1 MATKTTTTTNNAA
14 LDEQDKIKKKSKFA
28 DTWRLFKKKKTA
40 VLGLIIFCFII
51 LAVVVAPFF
60 VDPELA
66 TAQDYN
72 AVMQAPSAEHI
83 FGTDDLG
90 RDLLARVLY
99 GGRNSLTIGLV
110 SMVCALFMGVIIG
123 SLCGYYGGLLDQI
136 VMRVLDVIKA
146 IPTTVLALA
155 IVAALGASMTNLI
168 LAIMIA
174 QTPAQVRLVR
184 SAVIKIAAMEY
195 FEACRACGTG
205 TIRIIFKHIVP
216 NCIGTVIVQ
225 ASMAVSQMILQAAS
239 LSFIGM
245 GIQPPEPEWGAML
258 SGARSYM
265 ATAPWLMLFPGLF
278 IMLSAYSFNLIG
290 DGLRDALDPRLRT

>member
-1 MATKTTTTTNNAA
+1 MATETKVNAVLA
-14 LDEQDKIKKKSKFA
+14 EDEQIKKKSKIA
-28 DTWRLFKKKKTA
+28 DTWRLFKKKRTA
-40 VLGLIIFCFII
+40 VLGLIIFTFII
-51 LAVVVAPFF
+51 LAVVVAPMF
-60 VDPELA
+60 VDPALA
-66 TAQDYN
+66 TEQDYSV
-72 AVMQAPSAEHI
+72 VMIKPTAGHI

-90 RDLLARVLY
+90 RDMLARVLY
-99 GGRNSLTIGLV
+99 SGRNSLTIGLV
-110 SMVCALFMGVIIG
+110 SMVCALFMGIVIG
-123 SLCGYYGGLLDQI
+123 SLCGYFGGRLDQL
-136 VMRVLDVIKA
+136 VMRLLDVIKA
-146 IPTTVLALA
+146 IPTTVMALA

-258 SGARSYM
+258 SGARDYM
-265 ATAPWLMLFPGLF
+265 ESAVWLMLFPGIF
-278 IMLSAYSFNLIG
+278 IMLSAYSFNLVG

>member
-1 MATKTTTTTNNAA
+1 MATNTKANSAA
-14 LDEQDKIKKKSKFA
+14 LSEDEQIKKKSKLA

-40 VLGLIIFCFII
+40 VLGLIIFGFIL
-51 LAVVVAPFF
+51 LAVIVAPMF
-60 VDPELA
+60 VDPALA
-66 TAQDYN
+66 TKQDYS
-72 AVMQAPSAEHI
+72 AIMEAPSAKHI
-83 FGTDDLG
+83 FGTDHLG
-90 RDLLARVLY
+90 RDMLARVLY

-110 SMVCALFMGVIIG
+110 SMICALMMGIVIG
-123 SLCGYYGGLLDQI
+123 SLCGYFGGLLDQV
-136 VMRVLDVIKA
+136 VMRLLDVIKS
-146 IPTTVLALA
+146 IPTTVMALA

-184 SAVIKIAAMEY
+184 SAVIKIASMEY

-205 TIRIIFKHIVP
+205 TMRIIFKHIVP

-225 ASMAVSQMILQAAS
+225 ASLAVAQMILQAAS

-258 SGARSYM
+258 SGARDYM
-265 ATAPWLMLFPGLF
+265 ESAVWLMLTPGIF
-278 IMLSAYSFNLIG
+278 IMLSAYSFNLVG

>member
-1 MATKTTTTTNNAA
+1 MATNTKVNAA
-14 LDEQDKIKKKSKFA
+14 ALSDDDQIKKKSKLA

-40 VLGLIIFCFII
+40 VLGLIIFGFILFSVI
-51 LAVVVAPFF
+51 VAPMF
-60 VDPELA
+60 VDRELA
-66 TAQDYN
+66 TKQDYG
-72 AVMQAPSAEHI
+72 AIMQPPSAEHP
-83 FGTDDLG
+83 FGTDHLG
-90 RDLLARVLY
+90 RDMMARILY
-99 GGRNSLTIGLV
+99 GGRNSLTIGLF
-110 SMVCALFMGVIIG
+110 SMCCALFMGIIIG
-123 SLCGYYGGLLDQI
+123 SMCGYFGGLLDQI
-136 VMRVLDVIKA
+136 VMRLLDVIKS
-146 IPTTVLALA
+146 IPTTVMALA

-174 QTPAQVRLVR
+174 QTPAQVRMVR

-205 TIRIIFKHIVP
+205 TMRIIFKHIVP

-225 ASMAVSQMILQAAS
+225 ASLAVAQMILQAAS

-258 SGARSYM
+258 SGARDYM
-265 ATAPWLMLFPGLF
+265 ESAVWLMLFPGLF
-278 IMLSAYSFNLIG
+278 IMLSAYSFNLVG